1 MIYETEFC
9 KGSEKQTDTVDKI
22 GGETYPR
29 QYSDI
34 IISLETCDTV
44 LLHETAYISK
54 QLMRDHYA
62 LLSKLAET

>member
-1 MIYETEFC
+1 LIYETEFC

-22 GGETYPR
+22 RAGTYPR

-34 IISLETCDTV
+34 SISLETCDTV

-54 QLMRDHYA
+54 QLMGDHYA
-62 LLSKLAET
+62 LLSKLTET